1 MVRVIGNRF
10 VLLEESDELLHLG
23 GVGEQGKFAG
33 AKKVGKG
40 LSWKLF

>member
-10 VLLEESDELLHLG
+10 ALLENLMSCSISVVLVNRVSSLG
-23 GVGEQGKFAG
+23 ET
-33 AKKVGKG
+33 KVGKG